1 MTKSNTNPDDLG
13 GLANQ
18 LTNEFGNLADEAKY
32 AAVTAENNEVS
43 DSKLCSSHL
52 FFSETVCLI
61 FHYLDAQQIS
71 VFVCFQI
78 GSNIKKQVGEL
89 GLSCTGL
96 VTKAGALQ
104 CSPNDSFTK
113 KELIESARK
122 VSEKVGPQPNTSLC
136 LSVNFWGVSFIFVNF
151 HFIF

>member
-1 MTKSNTNPDDLG
+1 MRFVISLQVTKSNTNPDDLG

-32 AAVTAENNEVS
+32 AAVTAENDEVNE
-43 DSKLCSSHL
+43 SSCTSGHASSPRL
-52 FFSETVCLI
+52 ISIVLTLIIHRFS
-61 FHYLDAQQIS
+61 
-71 VFVCFQI
+71 VCFQI
-78 GSNIKKQVGEL
+78 GSHIKKQVGEL
-89 GLSCTGL
+89 GFSCTGL

-122 VSEKVGPQPNTSLC
+122 VSEKVRPQP
-136 LSVNFWGVSFIFVNF
+136 VI
-151 HFIF
+151 